1 MSQTSQTPTGPL
13 PPPRPELESAVR
25 GALAKVIDP
34 ELRRPITELGMV
46 KDVTVDADSGV
57 HVEVYLTTSAC
68 PKKTEISERVS
79 QVVADVPGTG
89 AVKVSLDVM
98 NDSNASDRGNK

>member
-1 MSQTSQTPTGPL
+1 MSETPTD
-13 PPPRPELESAVR
+13 LEAAVR
-25 GALAKVIDP
+25 AGLAKVIDP

-46 KDVTVDADSGV
+46 KNVTVDADGGV

-79 QVVADVPGTG
+79 RPRSPTCPAPAQ
-89 AVKVSLDVM
+89 
-98 NDSNASDRGNK
+98 